1 MTTHVEGI
9 SHDPTLR
16 AHIERRLVLVFERL
30 RMKVTS
36 AKILFVDENGPK
48 GGADHRCTIT
58 IELPRRPTLPVH
70 ATAEAPVQAFES
82 ALGKLERQIERE
94 RGRLREARRRPKK
107 YYLAK
112 QLLSPDATS
121 DLDQYR
127 RGA

>member
-9 SHDPTLR
+9 GHDTTLR
-16 AHIERRLVLVFERL
+16 THIERRLVAVFDRL

-36 AKILFVDENGPK
+36 AKILFADENGPK
-48 GGADHRCTIT
+48 GGVDHRCTIT

-70 ATAEAPVQAFES
+70 ATGEAPVQAFET
-82 ALGKLERQIERE
+82 ALGKLERQMERE

-107 YYLAK
+107 YFVAK
-112 QLLSPDATS
+112 QLLSPDAES
-121 DLDQYR
+121 LNQYQ